1 MRTIICNRD
10 SILEQVEDY
19 FSSFSF
25 IFDKLFNDKSDNI
38 NALIILEKLK
48 EKKIDIYK
56 LENFIMSLPE
66 ERWTIEL
73 IENKINEINDI
84 FGITNEEI
92 KVHCVN
98 EVRDKDI
105 INIKWDLSVLSLLES
120 SRYSNEYYDSL
131 KYNQS
136 ANLSLIKI
144 KLLNE
149 LMLVFKFLKESSSA
163 SYEKFKNRKY
173 SKKNIGLLNP
183 RLFQI
188 DLLWMRVLYVLFNLK
203 DTDNNKT
210 EKLIKV
216 LSEDRIS
223 LSHQKIISQKYN

>member
-1 MRTIICNRD
+1 MTTIICNKD
-10 SILEQVEDY
+10 HILEQVEDY
-19 FSSFSF
+19 FSSFNS
-25 IFDKLFNDKSDNI
+25 IFYKLFNNKSDNI

-48 EKKIDIYK
+48 EKKIDIHK
-56 LENFIMSLPE
+56 LETFIMSLPE
-66 ERWTIEL
+66 ERWNIEL

-92 KVHCVN
+92 KVLCVN
-98 EVRDKDI
+98 EVKEKDI
-105 INIKWDLSVLSLLES
+105 INIKWDLLVLSLLES
-120 SRYSNEYYDSL
+120 SKYSNEYYDSL
-131 KYNQS
+131 KYNQN

-163 SYEKFKNRKY
+163 SYDKFKNRKY
-173 SKKNIGLLNP
+173 SKKNIMLLNP

-188 DLLWMRVLYVLFNLK
+188 NLLWMRVLYVLFNLK
-203 DTDNNKT
+203 DTNNKKT
-210 EKLIKV
+210 ESLIRV

-223 LSHQKIISQKYN
+223 LSHQKIIYHKYN

>member
-1 MRTIICNRD
+1 MTTIICNRD

-48 EKKIDIYK
+48 EKKIDIHK

>member
-1 MRTIICNRD
+1 MTTIICNRD